1 MPWITDENGDWIQV
15 DDEQL
20 TRMQSAEPEVNPYGN
35 EVQNRQ
41 LADKQDA
48 LSAEQK
54 ALANNKQL
62 QRALGK
68 GERPLLSGNIG
79 DIAADAALISGNALT
94 GLATDVGDLVSYVGD
109 IGRAGVDLLDGGGFN
124 EDNYLF
130 NDSDNPWT
138 AWRIATFE
146 DNYRTQAAK
155 SVGDFVRL
163 GTSLIA
169 GGGVAKFGA
178 KTAIGVAKRIPV
190 AGKLG
195 SGIAANVGLTDLI
208 AKSKSKWNAIG
219 GQSDKLD
226 DVLNAMN
233 GKKGTAKNKVID
245 ALRQDDWMRQ
255 PYKEVA
261 ERARAAGSVGKGI
274 SADIDRYVNGVVDSV
289 KAIPNYGRLL
299 KKGNRGVAIK
309 TFSEAVAWDLFAT
322 FNVMGEGNAELDET
336 FGDMIVNTFGDNP
349 AGAGWLLNSV
359 TTSAEDSAFSRK
371 TKGLLDGLIMGSVF
385 NVAFDMAR
393 VFRFSKNFSKASVPE
408 QVELLEAF
416 GKEANGMGYT
426 LSDFAG
432 PAVKPGQQWDTDEL
446 VDMVADARVVNNET
460 DALRFDSP
468 VQARLAQMEGKAN
481 AVDSAPGGIPA
492 GPQPD
497 AAAQE
502 FSDAARY
509 ERYLAQ
515 NAIDPSQYPPGQVG
529 AQLPGAPRSVA
540 DYRLSE
546 LTPDV
551 QRALGNMEIARS
563 PEPVVNTPT
572 IGNSLRR
579 DLRDRVDEMLGVV
592 PDDMYSTIMQKVTRL
607 LPANRVDAFDYLQQ
621 ARRQFNDSQVL
632 PLEEGLVSDAIY
644 ADGLEK
650 GYMRVTP
657 EGDILASRSRAVD
670 IDEGDLIA
678 KEGQAIDDQIAYE
691 RYLAQNTA
699 DNSQLYDD
707 VDAATPQNAPEQ
719 GPGPASEYLD
729 PQRREVQTALEES
742 DIGLNPEVQAAVD
755 PARVRVQTDADNAA
769 RVRAQ
774 YEASEMARLE
784 RYRAVSGIARN
795 FLESEQVPTPQV
807 VKGERGWDIIDE
819 TGEVIANARTK
830 TLAEKKVGEAVAA
843 RRRAMQRQLDA
854 QLADDTFIP
863 IDASPAPAFSSNIT
877 GKVSLSDA
885 QLRAV
890 SELDPKL
897 ADDIATDAA
906 AGGKVK
912 RTYELSQYDMKRI
925 SDEIT
930 AALDNA
936 ELPSSKRQTL
946 KTLRDK
952 LDTQVKSLSP
962 EASLDNYARKA
973 VRDILDLITEGKI
986 CNPLDT

>member
-1 MPWITDENGDWIQV
+1 MPWIIDENGSWVQV
-15 DDEQL
+15 EDEQFKQQQ
-20 TRMQSAEPEVNPYGN
+20 MAEPDINPYGTDVEN
-35 EVQNRQ
+35 QGIRDQQAQ
-41 LADKQDA
+41 LQ
-48 LSAEQK
+48 AEQK
-54 ALANNKQL
+54 AIANDAGL
-62 QRALGK
+62 QRLLGK
-68 GERPLLSGNIG
+68 GDRPVLSGNIG

-163 GTSLIA
+163 GSSLIA

-178 KTAIGVAKRIPV
+178 KAAIGVAKRIPV

-233 GKKGTAKNKVID
+233 GKKGTAKNKVIE

-349 AGAGWLLNSV
+349 MGAGWLLDNV
-359 TTSAEDSAFSRK
+359 TTTAEDSAFTRK

-408 QVELLEAF
+408 QVELLEVF

-432 PAVKPGQQWDTDEL
+432 PAVKPGQQWNTDEL

-468 VQARLAQMEGKAN
+468 VQARLAEMEGQASPVRPPDDAAYDARLAEMDQRQ
-481 AVDSAPGGIPA
+481 AVD
-492 GPQPD
+492 D
-497 AAAQE
+497 LAAQRE
-502 FSDAARY
+502 LDY
-509 ERYLAQ
+509 Q
-515 NAIDPSQYPPGQVG
+515 NRQPF
-529 AQLPGAPRSVA
+529 GAPRRNA

-707 VDAATPQNAPEQ
+707 VDAATPQNPADAIEQ

-729 PQRREVQTALEES
+729 PQQRQIQTALEES

-755 PARVRVQTDADNAA
+755 PARVRVQTDVDNAA
-769 RVRAQ
+769 RVREQ
-774 YEASEMARLE
+774 YQAGEMARLE
-784 RYRAVSGIARN
+784 RYRAVSGIARK

-830 TLAEKKVGEAVAA
+830 TLAEKKVNEAVAA

-863 IDASPAPAFSSNIT
+863 IDASRAPAFSSNIT

-890 SELDPKL
+890 SEIDPKL

-936 ELPSSKRQTL
+936 ELPPSKKRTL
-946 KTLRDK
+946 TSLRDK

-986 CNPLDT
+986 CNPMDT

>member
-1 MPWITDENGDWIQV
+1 MPWIIDENGSWVQV
-15 DDEQL
+15 EDEQFKQQQ
-20 TRMQSAEPEVNPYGN
+20 MAEPDINPYGTDVEN
-35 EVQNRQ
+35 QGIR
-41 LADKQDA
+41 DKQA
-48 LSAEQK
+48 QLQAEQK
-54 ALANNKQL
+54 AIANDAGL
-62 QRALGK
+62 QRLLGK
-68 GERPLLSGNIG
+68 GDRPVLSGNIG

-138 AWRIATFE
+138 AWRVGFFE

-163 GTSLIA
+163 GSSLIA

-233 GKKGTAKNKVID
+233 GKKGTAKNKVIE

-309 TFSEAVAWDLFAT
+309 TFAEAVAWDLFAT

-349 AGAGWLLNSV
+349 LGAGFLLNNV
-359 TTSAEDSAFSRK
+359 TTTAEDSAFARK

-432 PAVKPGQQWDTDEL
+432 PAVKPGQQWNTDEL

-468 VQARLAQMEGKAN
+468 VQARLAEMEGQASP
-481 AVDSAPGGIPA
+481 VRPPD
-492 GPQPD
+492 D
-497 AAAQE
+497 AAYDARLAEMDQQQAVGDLEAQRQL
-502 FSDAARY
+502 DY
-509 ERYLAQ
+509 Q
-515 NAIDPSQYPPGQVG
+515 NRQAF
-529 AQLPGAPRSVA
+529 GAPRSVA

-546 LTPDV
+546 LSPDV

-691 RYLAQNTA
+691 RYLAQNAA

-707 VDAATPQNAPEQ
+707 VDAATPQNPADAIEQ

-729 PQRREVQTALEES
+729 PQRRQIQTALEES
-742 DIGLNPEVQAAVD
+742 DIGLNPEVQSALD
-755 PARVRVQTDADNAA
+755 PARVKVQTDADNAA

-774 YEASEMARLE
+774 YQASEMARLE
-784 RYRAVSGIARN
+784 RYRAVSGIARR

-807 VKGERGWDIIDE
+807 LKGERGWDIVDE

-830 TLAEKKVGEAVAA
+830 TLAEKKVTEAVAA

-890 SELDPKL
+890 SEIDPKL

-930 AALDNA
+930 AVLDNP
-936 ELPSSKRQTL
+936 ELPPSKKRTL
-946 KTLRDK
+946 TSLRDK

-986 CNPLDT
+986 CNPMDT

>member
-79 DIAADAALISGNALT
+79 DIAADAALISGNALG
-94 GLATDVGDLVSYVGD
+94 GLVTDVGDLVSYVGD

-274 SADIDRYVNGVVDSV
+274 STDIDRYMNGVVDSL

-309 TFSEAVAWDLFAT
+309 TFAEAVAWDLFAT

-468 VQARLAQMEGKAN
+468 VQARLAEMEGQASP
-481 AVDSAPGGIPA
+481 VRPPGGD
-492 GPQPD
+492 D
-497 AAAQE
+497 AAY
-502 FSDAARY
+502 D
-509 ERYLAQ
+509 
-515 NAIDPSQYPPGQVG
+515 
-529 AQLPGAPRSVA
+529 AQLAELDQRQAVGDLEAQRELDYQNRQPFGAPRRNA

-930 AALDNA
+930 AALDNT
-936 ELPSSKRQTL
+936 ELPPSKRRTL
-946 KTLRDK
+946 TSLRDK

>member
-79 DIAADAALISGNALT
+79 DIAADAALISGNALG
-94 GLATDVGDLVSYVGD
+94 GLVTDVGDLVSYVGD

-274 SADIDRYVNGVVDSV
+274 STDIDRYMNGVVDSL

-309 TFSEAVAWDLFAT
+309 TFAEAVAWDLFAT

-468 VQARLAQMEGKAN
+468 VQARLAEMEGQASP
-481 AVDSAPGGIPA
+481 VRPPGGD
-492 GPQPD
+492 D
-497 AAAQE
+497 AAY
-502 FSDAARY
+502 D
-509 ERYLAQ
+509 
-515 NAIDPSQYPPGQVG
+515 
-529 AQLPGAPRSVA
+529 AQLAELDQRQAVGDLEAQRELDYQNRQPFGAPRRNA

-691 RYLAQNTA
+691 RYLAQNA
-699 DNSQLYDD
+699 VPDYRMYDD
-707 VDAATPQNAPEQ
+707 INATTPQNPADAIEQ

-930 AALDNA
+930 AALDNT
-936 ELPSSKRQTL
+936 ELPPSKRRTL
-946 KTLRDK
+946 TSLRDK